1 MNFEFFNKIEKVLA
15 DATMLVVLFAM
26 LLIPIGSVGLVKYNN
41 SEVLSEQNIREEDV
55 FEPSKMPS
63 SAGLPEEF
71 EVSQPTGAVEA
82 TQSTSVAQ

>member
-26 LLIPIGSVGLVKYNN
+26 LLIPIGSVGLVNYSN
-41 SEVLSEQNIREEDV
+41 SQVLSDRDVREQDV

-71 EVSQPTGAVEA
+71 ESTES
-82 TQSTSVAQ
+82 TQSAEIVE